1 MARRHGEEG
10 PTGRSARFCAH
21 PAGCPDPEDCIGK
34 PGECYQHEDT
44 PTGSDG
50 SAVAVRR
57 PIPETDLPL
66 VERLAQ
72 ADPYERGNYPLAGGM
87 AYAAVAGAIETA
99 LCYISRNSPR
109 DGCAMGDE

>member
-1 MARRHGEEG
+1 MVRCRESPSRLRSIGRR
-10 PTGRSARFCAH
+10 
-21 PAGCPDPEDCIGK
+21 
-34 PGECYQHEDT
+34 
-44 PTGSDG
+44 
-50 SAVAVRR
+50 
-57 PIPETDLPL
+57 PL